1 MELIYKIKDKPPF
14 AKMILAA
21 LQQFLAVLAS
31 TITMPMIVGHG
42 MSHSAA
48 LLGAGVG
55 SIVYFIIT
63 RFRSPAFLGSSFS
76 YIGSLSAAF
85 AGAATVAMGY
95 VGLIL
100 GATIAGL
107 VYVILSIIIKFA
119 GTKWIDKIMPAIIIG
134 PVVMVIGLALA
145 PNAVSNLFLGGATVD
160 GKSIANQY
168 VCLICGL
175 VALFTS
181 VVVSVYGKNLIKLI
195 PFIFGI
201 LSGYFLALI
210 FSIFGYMND
219 IDALKIIDFNIFR
232 DIEWLPELSFVKAID
247 GFKDFSSAGEFFSYF
262 GLVVSAYLPVAFVS
276 FAEHIA
282 DHKNL
287 SFITGQNLIEDP
299 GLHRTLLGDGLG
311 SITGAFLGG
320 CPNTTYGESISCV
333 AFSHNASI
341 WTLLLASIMA
351 VVLSFIGP
359 LMCFF
364 ESIPPCVI
372 GGISF
377 ALFGFIAASG
387 LQMLKG
393 TDFSKSKNI
402 FVISVILVGGIGG
415 LTLQFRNVVISPVAC
430 ALFLGVV
437 INLIV
442 NIKKPKK
449 DKDEK
454 S

>member
-1 MELIYKIKDKPPF
+1 MELIYKINDKPPTS
-14 AKMILAA
+14 KMMLAA
-21 LQQFLAVLAS
+21 LQQLLAVLAG

-76 YIGSLSAAF
+76 YVGSLSAAF
-85 AGAATVAMGY
+85 AGAATVSMGY

-100 GATIAGL
+100 GATISGL
-107 VYVILSIIIKFA
+107 IYVILSIVIKFA
-119 GTKWIDKIMPAIIIG
+119 GTKWIEKIMPAIIIG
-134 PVVMVIGLALA
+134 PVVMVIGLVLA
-145 PNAVSNLFLGGATVD
+145 PEAVTNLFLGGATVD
-160 GKSIANQY
+160 GISIANQY
-168 VCLICGL
+168 VCLACGL
-175 VALFTS
+175 VALFSS
-181 VVVSVYGKNLIKLI
+181 VLVSVYGKNLIKLI
-195 PFIFGI
+195 PFIIGI
-201 LSGYFLALI
+201 LTGYFLALI
-210 FSIFGYMND
+210 LSIFGYMND
-219 IDALKIIDFNIFR
+219 VDALKIVDFSIFKN
-232 DIEWLPELSFVKAID
+232 IEWLPELSFVKAID
-247 GFKDFSSAGEFFSYF
+247 GFKDFGSAKEFFSYF
-262 GLVVSAYLPVAFVS
+262 GLVASAYLPIAFVS

-320 CPNTTYGESISCV
+320 CPNTTYGESISCI

-341 WTLLLASIMA
+341 WTLLSAAIMA

-364 ESIPPCVI
+364 KSVPPCVI

-393 TDFSKSKNI
+393 VDFSKSKNI
-402 FVISVILVGGIGG
+402 FVIAAILVGGVGG
-415 LTLQFRNVVISPVAC
+415 LTLQLRNVVISPVAC
-430 ALFLGVV
+430 ALLLGVV

-442 NIKKPKK
+442 NIKMPKK

>member
-1 MELIYKIKDKPPF
+1 MELIYKINDKPPF
-14 AKMILAA
+14 SKMILAA
-21 LQQFLAVLAS
+21 LQQLLAVLAG

-76 YIGSLSAAF
+76 YVGSLSAAF
-85 AGAATVAMGY
+85 AGAATVSMGY

-100 GATIAGL
+100 GATISGL
-107 VYVILSIIIKFA
+107 IYVILSIVIKFA
-119 GTKWIDKIMPAIIIG
+119 GTKWIEKIMPAIIIG
-134 PVVMVIGLALA
+134 PVVMVIGLVLA
-145 PNAVSNLFLGGATVD
+145 PEAVTNLFLGGVTVE
-160 GKSIANQY
+160 GISIANQY
-168 VCLICGL
+168 VCLVCGL

-181 VVVSVYGKNLIKLI
+181 VLVSVYGKNLIKLI

-201 LSGYFLALI
+201 LTGYFLALI
-210 FSIFGYMND
+210 LSIFGYMND
-219 IDALKIIDFNIFR
+219 VDALKIVDFSIFR
-232 DIEWLPELSFVKAID
+232 NIEWLPELSFVKAID
-247 GFKDFSSAGEFFSYF
+247 GFKDFSSAREFFSYF
-262 GLVVSAYLPVAFVS
+262 GLVASAYLPIAFVS

-341 WTLLLASIMA
+341 WTLLSAAIMA

-364 ESIPPCVI
+364 QSVPPCVI

-377 ALFGFIAASG
+377 ALFGFIASSG

-393 TDFSKSKNI
+393 VDFSKSKNI
-402 FVISVILVGGIGG
+402 FVIAAILVGGVGG
-415 LTLQFRNVVISPVAC
+415 LTLQLRNVVISPVAC
-430 ALFLGVV
+430 ALLLGVV

-442 NIKKPKK
+442 NIKLPKK

>member
-21 LQQFLAVLAS
+21 FQQLLAVLAG

-55 SIVYFIIT
+55 SIIYFIIT

-107 VYVILSIIIKFA
+107 VYVILSIVIKFA
-119 GTKWIDKIMPAIIIG
+119 GTKWIEKIMPAIIIG
-134 PVVMVIGLALA
+134 PVVMVIGLVLA
-145 PNAVSNLFLGGATVD
+145 PDAVTNLFLGGVTVE
-160 GKSIANQY
+160 GIPIANQY
-168 VCLICGL
+168 VCLVCGL

-181 VVVSVYGKNLIKLI
+181 VIVSVYGKNLVKLI

-201 LSGYFLALI
+201 LTGYFLALI
-210 FSIFGYMND
+210 LSIFGYMND
-219 IDALKIIDFNIFR
+219 IDALKIVDFNIFR
-232 DIEWLPELSFVKAID
+232 DIEWLPELSFVRAID
-247 GFKDFSSAGEFFSYF
+247 GFKDFGSVREFFSYF

-287 SFITGQNLIEDP
+287 SFITGQDLIEDP

-341 WTLLLASIMA
+341 WTLLSAAIMA

-364 ESIPPCVI
+364 QSVPPCVI

-402 FVISVILVGGIGG
+402 FVIAAILVGGIGG
-415 LTLQFRNVVISPVAC
+415 LTLQLHNVVISPVAC
-430 ALFLGVV
+430 ALFLGIV
-437 INLIV
+437 INLLV

>member
-1 MELIYKIKDKPPF
+1 MELIYKINDKPPF
-14 AKMILAA
+14 SKMILAA
-21 LQQFLAVLAS
+21 FQQLLAVLAG

-76 YIGSLSAAF
+76 YVGSLSAAF

-107 VYVILSIIIKFA
+107 VYVILSIVIKFA
-119 GTKWIDKIMPAIIIG
+119 GTKWIEKIMPAIIIG
-134 PVVMVIGLALA
+134 PVVMVIGLTLA
-145 PNAVSNLFLGGATVD
+145 PDAVSNLFLGGVTVE
-160 GKSIANQY
+160 GISIANQY
-168 VCLICGL
+168 VCLVCGL

-181 VVVSVYGKNLIKLI
+181 VIVSVYGKNLVKLI

-201 LSGYFLALI
+201 LTGYFLALI
-210 FSIFGYMND
+210 LSIFGYMND
-219 IDALKIIDFNIFR
+219 VDALKIVDFSIFKN
-232 DIEWLPELSFVKAID
+232 IEWLPELSFVKAID
-247 GFKDFSSAGEFFSYF
+247 GFKDFSSAREFFSYF
-262 GLVVSAYLPVAFVS
+262 GLVVSAYLPIAFVS

-341 WTLLLASIMA
+341 WTLLSASIMA
-351 VVLSFIGP
+351 VILSFIGP

-364 ESIPPCVI
+364 QSVPPCVI

-377 ALFGFIAASG
+377 ALFGFIVSSG

-393 TDFSKSKNI
+393 VDFSKSKNI
-402 FVISVILVGGIGG
+402 FVVAAILVGGVGG
-415 LTLQFRNVVISPVAC
+415 LTLQLRNVVISPVAC
-430 ALFLGVV
+430 ALLLGVV

-442 NIKKPKK
+442 NIKMPKK
-449 DKDEK
+449 DKDEN

>member
-1 MELIYKIKDKPPF
+1 MELIYKINDKPPTS
-14 AKMILAA
+14 KMMLAA
-21 LQQFLAVLAS
+21 LQQLLAVLAG

-76 YIGSLSAAF
+76 YVGSLSAAF

-100 GATIAGL
+100 GATISGL
-107 VYVILSIIIKFA
+107 IYVILSIVIKFA
-119 GTKWIDKIMPAIIIG
+119 GTKWIEKIMPAIIIG
-134 PVVMVIGLALA
+134 PVVMVIGLVLA
-145 PNAVSNLFLGGATVD
+145 PEAVTNLFLGGVTVA
-160 GKSIANQY
+160 GISIANQY
-168 VCLICGL
+168 VCLVCGL

-181 VVVSVYGKNLIKLI
+181 VLVSVYGKNLIKLI

-201 LSGYFLALI
+201 LTGYFLALI
-210 FSIFGYMND
+210 LSIFGYMND
-219 IDALKIIDFNIFR
+219 VDALKIVDFSIFKN
-232 DIEWLPELSFVKAID
+232 IEWLPELSFVKAID
-247 GFKDFSSAGEFFSYF
+247 GFKDFSSVKEFFSYF
-262 GLVVSAYLPVAFVS
+262 GLVVSAYLPIAFVS

-320 CPNTTYGESISCV
+320 CPNTTYGESISCI

-341 WTLLLASIMA
+341 WTLLSAAIMA

-364 ESIPPCVI
+364 QSVPPCVI

-393 TDFSKSKNI
+393 VDFSKSKNI
-402 FVISVILVGGIGG
+402 FVIAAILVGGVGG
-415 LTLQFRNVVISPVAC
+415 LTLQLRNVVISPVAC
-430 ALFLGVV
+430 ALLLGVV

-442 NIKKPKK
+442 NIKMPKK

>member
-1 MELIYKIKDKPPF
+1 MELIYKINDKPPF
-14 AKMILAA
+14 SKMILAA
-21 LQQFLAVLAS
+21 LQQLLAVLAG

-76 YIGSLSAAF
+76 YVGSLSAAF
-85 AGAATVAMGY
+85 AGAATVSMGY

-100 GATIAGL
+100 GATISGL
-107 VYVILSIIIKFA
+107 IYVILSIVIKFA
-119 GTKWIDKIMPAIIIG
+119 GTKWIEKIMPAIIIG
-134 PVVMVIGLALA
+134 PVVMVIGLVLA
-145 PNAVSNLFLGGATVD
+145 PEAVTNLFLGGVTVD
-160 GKSIANQY
+160 GISIANQY
-168 VCLICGL
+168 VCLVCGL

-181 VVVSVYGKNLIKLI
+181 VLVSVYGKNLIKLI

-201 LSGYFLALI
+201 LTGYFLALI
-210 FSIFGYMND
+210 LSIFGYMND
-219 IDALKIIDFNIFR
+219 VDALKIVDFSIFR
-232 DIEWLPELSFVKAID
+232 NIEWLPELSFVKAID
-247 GFKDFSSAGEFFSYF
+247 GFKDFSSAREFFSYF
-262 GLVVSAYLPVAFVS
+262 GLVASAYLPIAFVS

-341 WTLLLASIMA
+341 WTLLSASIMA
-351 VVLSFIGP
+351 VILSFIGP

-364 ESIPPCVI
+364 QSVPPCVI

-377 ALFGFIAASG
+377 ALFGFIASSG

-393 TDFSKSKNI
+393 VDFSKSKNI
-402 FVISVILVGGIGG
+402 FVIAAILVGGVGG
-415 LTLQFRNVVISPVAC
+415 LTLQLRNVVISPVAC
-430 ALFLGVV
+430 ALLLGVV

-442 NIKKPKK
+442 NIKLPKK